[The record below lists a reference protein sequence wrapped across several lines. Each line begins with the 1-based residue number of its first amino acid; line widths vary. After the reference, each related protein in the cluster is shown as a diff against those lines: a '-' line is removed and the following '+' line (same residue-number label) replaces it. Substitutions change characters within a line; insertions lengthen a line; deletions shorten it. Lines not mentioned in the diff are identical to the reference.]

1 MSKLHDTL
9 AQTWS
14 NIQTSLFPWL
24 SEELGELTDK
34 QQELITTLEMIRI
47 EEFILSSYGY
57 PGRPTEDRAAIARAF
72 VAKMV
77 YNMPTTRI
85 LLDRLKTDI
94 SL

>member
-9 AQTWS
+9 AQTWL
-14 NIQTSLFPWL
+14 NIQYSLFPWL

-34 QQELITTLEMIRI
+34 QQELVTTLEMIRI

-57 PGRPTEDRAAIARAF
+57 PGRPADGRGAIARAF

-77 YNMPTTRI
+77 YNMPTIVLPIVQTN
-85 LLDRLKTDI
+85 LSK
-94 SL
+94 S